1 MTTAKSANYLKA
13 LNARHMWHPMGDPK
27 AAEADPPLIIER
39 GDGVHVF
46 DVDGRRYLDCV
57 AALWNVNVGHN
68 RPEIKA
74 AITAQLDRLAYYAT
88 FAGTANP
95 PSIELSALLADM
107 LAPEGMTKAIFSSGG
122 SDANETAFKIARQY
136 WKLEGQPERTKIIA
150 LKLGYHG
157 THFGGMSASG
167 TFAHR
172 RPYEPLVPG
181 FFHIEAPYLYRN
193 PYTDDP
199 ARLGAICAAE
209 LERAIQF
216 QGPGTV
222 AAFIAEPVQG
232 AGGVIVPPAN
242 FWPLVREVCDR
253 TGVLLIAD
261 EVVTGFGRTGALFG
275 ARGWGVKPDIMS
287 LAKGINSGYVPLGA
301 TLVNARVE
309 AAWQRDHAL
318 AGIMHGYT
326 YSGHPLA
333 CAAALA
339 AQKIVI
345 DEDLTA
351 NARVVGAYFI
361 ERLQALQSRHEV
373 IGEVRGKGLM
383 IALEFVKNRATKE
396 AFTPAD
402 TFGRRLIKAAQAEG
416 AMLRWQVGKI
426 IISPPLT
433 FTRGHV
439 DEAVAILD
447 RVLARTALG
456 DAP

>member
-1 MTTAKSANYLKA
+1 MVRLKNKSQQLTRSIFANLTPWQITQ
-13 LNARHMWHPMGDPK
+13 LARHP
-27 AAEADPPLIIER
+27 
-39 GDGVHVF
+39 
-46 DVDGRRYLDCV
+46 
-57 AALWNVNVGHN
+57 
-68 RPEIKA
+68 
-74 AITAQLDRLAYYAT
+74 Q
-88 FAGTANP
+88 
-95 PSIELSALLADM
+95 
-107 LAPEGMTKAIFSSGG
+107 
-122 SDANETAFKIARQY
+122 
-136 WKLEGQPERTKIIA
+136 
-150 LKLGYHG
+150 
-157 THFGGMSASG
+157 
-167 TFAHR
+167 
-172 RPYEPLVPG
+172 RPYALDYIKSMCTDFNELHG
-181 FFHIEAPYLYRN
+181 DRT
-193 PYTDDP
+193 YTDDP

-402 TFGRRLIKAAQAEG
+402 TLGLRLIKAAQAEG